1 MAYAK
6 AINKQRKR
14 TGKLFKEATKAEC
27 ISCQDGITPSFYS
40 DGGITKINIKAPEKQ
55 YPQICFDYIHQNP
68 VKAGFV
74 KTDVDWEFSS
84 ARDYFGGRKGTLVDF
99 DMAKIKFLF

>member
-1 MAYAK
+1 
-6 AINKQRKR
+6 
-14 TGKLFKEATKAEC
+14 
-27 ISCQDGITPSFYS
+27 
-40 DGGITKINIKAPEKQ
+40 
-55 YPQICFDYIHQNP
+55 

-99 DMAKIKFLF
+99 DMAKKYLDF